1 MPLVS
6 LREYWMTYRG
16 PSFLAV
22 VWFGSSPTPPPHPS
36 AVSKLSLFLLCVAG
50 REGGERE
57 VRGGTELY
65 NRGKSWPSNNHSIL
79 SGFSFQNMS
88 SPIFHAKK
96 LLSMKEIKWT
106 GKRIK
111 NPPNPI
117 PQSLLGST
125 PSPSPIVANIGVVSI
140 CDMHRRR
147 MRYFDEKSKE

>member
-1 MPLVS
+1 
-6 LREYWMTYRG
+6 
-16 PSFLAV
+16 
-22 VWFGSSPTPPPHPS
+22 
-36 AVSKLSLFLLCVAG
+36 
-50 REGGERE
+50 
-57 VRGGTELY
+57 
-65 NRGKSWPSNNHSIL
+65 
-79 SGFSFQNMS
+79 
-88 SPIFHAKK
+88 
-96 LLSMKEIKWT
+96 MKEIKWT